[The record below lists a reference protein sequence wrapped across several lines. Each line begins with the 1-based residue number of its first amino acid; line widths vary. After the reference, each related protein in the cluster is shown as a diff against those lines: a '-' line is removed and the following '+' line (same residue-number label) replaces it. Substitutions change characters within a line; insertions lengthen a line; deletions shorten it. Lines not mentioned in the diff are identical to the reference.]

1 MSTFLWRIVPLIL
14 SLINFLHLGDWYF
27 PILIYTISKATVIK
41 TVWCWHKQRCI
52 DQWNRIKNADIS
64 QYFYGQL
71 TFKRMSRPCNGLFNK
86 WWWQDCISTYKRL
99 RLDPYIE
106 PFTKKRKNW
115 KWINGLNIRAK
126 SKRLF
131 QEDEEINLHNLG
143 FRSGFVNMTP
153 KVWATKERNR

>member
-41 TVWCWHKQRCI
+41 TVWCWHRQRRI

-115 KWINGLNIRAK
+115 KWYWSSISEQVPLLSILESASLLLILSLLLDLNDQTW
-126 SKRLF
+126 SF
-131 QEDEEINLHNLG
+131 
-143 FRSGFVNMTP
+143 P
-153 KVWATKERNR
+153 